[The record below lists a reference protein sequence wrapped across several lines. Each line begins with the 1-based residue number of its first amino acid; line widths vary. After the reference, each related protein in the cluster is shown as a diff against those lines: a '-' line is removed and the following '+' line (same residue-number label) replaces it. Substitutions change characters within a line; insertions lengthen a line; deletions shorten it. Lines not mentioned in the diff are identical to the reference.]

1 MDRFYS
7 ESSIFWCV
15 AQGALFRSFLKFKA
29 CRMITAAVISKT
41 VIIDLRYD
49 TKDHIVKF
57 MNHLSFKRF

>member
-1 MDRFYS
+1 MS
-7 ESSIFWCV
+7 P
-15 AQGALFRSFLKFKA
+15 QGALFRPFLKFKA